1 MKTLDI
7 STVVAD
13 PVISEVRR
21 AKTAVAQAYGFD
33 VIAMVRALR
42 KIDEEESAN
51 KAVDST
57 ATRVTPPA
65 EQRPRHG
72 QPRVTLDVEL
82 SRCAEEREPA
92 VLANPTGLPAWP
104 RGALLERR

>member
-7 STVVAD
+7 SIVAAD

-21 AKTAVAQAYGFD
+21 AKTAVAQQYGFD

-42 KIDEEESAN
+42 QIDEEDNAN

-65 EQRPRHG
+65 SSPRSGQESRHG
-72 QPRVTLDVEL
+72 QQ
-82 SRCAEEREPA
+82 
-92 VLANPTGLPAWP
+92 
-104 RGALLERR
+104 

>member
-1 MKTLDI
+1 MMKTLDI
-7 STVVAD
+7 SIVVAD

-21 AKTAVAQAYGFD
+21 AKTAVVQKYGFD

-42 KIDEEESAN
+42 QIDDQENAN

-65 EQRPRHG
+65 EQELHHG
-72 QPRVTLDVEL
+72 KP
-82 SRCAEEREPA
+82 
-92 VLANPTGLPAWP
+92 
-104 RGALLERR
+104 